1 MTAMRA
7 LPCASSVRIGICQ
20 PCQERAST
28 PDLLQGDGQQAG
40 GHLLAGRDDG
50 VVFARVVQRREAPG
64 TSATSWLVAPAMAE
78 TTTATS
84 LPGVDLALHA
94 SGDLADA
101 VEVGDRGAAEFHHDA
116 RHGRQ
121 LPVAGSRW
129 SYWRGAAGATI
140 LGMSVLH
147 AEVAKF
153 NALAAG
159 WWDPDGPMRPLHRM
173 NPARVAWIVQ
183 RTGTMTSPPPLA
195 GVDRGE
201 RGAAGLRPPPHPLAQ
216 GKGQKLGRLLDVGCG
231 AGIASEA
238 FARCGFCVL
247 GIDAAG
253 GAIEAARAHA
263 EGQNRPLTYRA
274 GTAEDLTAEQ
284 ARFPVITALEV
295 IEHVPDPEA
304 FLATLATLLTPGGR
318 LFLSTLNRTPRSFIA
333 AKVGAEYLLRWLPI
347 GTHDWRRFI
356 TPPELGTMLRR
367 VGLRVTDAAGLVTDP
382 LRTCSRRAPCG
393 SSRDAPGRARSCGAD
408 ASRAG
413 RWSDRTRPSS
423 RLVGASAPCRRFSG
437 RFGWRA
443 NRASRSNSLAASD
456 SSTPSPRRRS
466 RSSTRRAH
474 PHA

>member
-1 MTAMRA
+1 
-7 LPCASSVRIGICQ
+7 
-20 PCQERAST
+20 
-28 PDLLQGDGQQAG
+28 
-40 GHLLAGRDDG
+40 
-50 VVFARVVQRREAPG
+50 
-64 TSATSWLVAPAMAE
+64 
-78 TTTATS
+78 
-84 LPGVDLALHA
+84 
-94 SGDLADA
+94 
-101 VEVGDRGAAEFHHDA
+101 
-116 RHGRQ
+116 
-121 LPVAGSRW
+121 
-129 SYWRGAAGATI
+129 
-140 LGMSVLH
+140 MSVLH

-201 RGAAGLRPPPHPLAQ
+201 RGAAGLRPPPPNPLPQ

-231 AGIASEA
+231 AGLASEA

-263 EGQNRPLTYRA
+263 EGQTLPLTYRA
-274 GTAEDLTAEQ
+274 GTAEDLMAEQ

-304 FLATLATLLTPGGR
+304 FLATLATLLTPGDR

-382 LRTCSRRAPCG
+382 LT
-393 SSRDAPGRARSCGAD
+393 
-408 ASRAG
+408 G
-413 RWSDRTRPSS
+413 RWS
-423 RLVGASAPCRRFSG
+423 SG
-437 RFGWRA
+437 RDLSV
-443 NRASRSNSLAASD
+443 NYLLAA
-456 SSTPSPRRRS
+456 
-466 RSSTRRAH
+466 AG
-474 PHA
+474 